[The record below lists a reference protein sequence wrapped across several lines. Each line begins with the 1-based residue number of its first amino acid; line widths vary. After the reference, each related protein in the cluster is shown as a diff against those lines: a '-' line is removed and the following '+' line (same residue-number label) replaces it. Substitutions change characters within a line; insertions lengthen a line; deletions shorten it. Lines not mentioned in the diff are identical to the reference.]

1 MPFVVIV
8 ILYLH
13 KKKTK
18 QKNENKNKNKKKKK
32 KKNETCI
39 IRLNIVVIF
48 QIFLPI
54 LIAQLYIS
62 DNVYVYY
69 PVLVLAG
76 FSISVALLLP
86 W

>member
-13 KKKTK
+13 KKK
-18 QKNENKNKNKKKKK
+18 KKKKK
-32 KKNETCI
+32 KRKKKQKKNNETCI